1 MPDLSLTEL
10 QLAIMNVLWTR
21 GEATIGDV
29 REALRP
35 ERDLAHTTVSTLLT
49 RMEKKDLVT
58 HRTEGRQ
65 YVYMPVVEEQR
76 VRQSV
81 VSDFSGVADSLF
93 GGDVADLVTHLL
105 AASDV
110 DADDL
115 ARVRRMIEARE
126 AELRARGE
134 S

>member
-65 YVYMPVVEEQR
+65 YVYMPVVEEQL

-81 VSDFSGVADSLF
+81 VSEFSGVADSLF

-110 DADDL
+110 GADDL

-126 AELRARGE
+126 AELRAREG